1 MKYKNIL
8 SLTLTCIMLM
18 LCMNVG
24 ATSLGQMTLSQAKL
38 PIGTTFYKGNPRALL
53 TQNFSQTDVKQ
64 WLLDFGLLNADTYML
79 TYQEANAM
87 KYGIVADVFLGTRGL
102 VNLGLVSNT
111 SEYDNIQVLA
121 EAINNNSYN
130 RVVPYILLKP
140 MVKQHGVY
148 TGTLQITS
156 FRDSIAYQEIIH
168 VILYEDKYAGLVAR
182 LIVFDATNDRE
193 LWQKFEP
200 IFRIEK

>member
-18 LCMNVG
+18 ICMNVG

-38 PIGTTFYKGNPRALL
+38 PAGTTFYKGNPRALL
-53 TQNFSQTDVKQ
+53 TQNFSQTDIKQ
-64 WLLDFGLLNADTYML
+64 WLLDFGLLHADTYML

-102 VNLGLVSNT
+102 VNLGLVSNA

-121 EAINNNSYN
+121 EAINNNS
-130 RVVPYILLKP
+130 
-140 MVKQHGVY
+140 
-148 TGTLQITS
+148 
-156 FRDSIAYQEIIH
+156 
-168 VILYEDKYAGLVAR
+168 
-182 LIVFDATNDRE
+182 
-193 LWQKFEP
+193 
-200 IFRIEK
+200 